1 MRKSL
6 LLILISSTTLTG
18 CGQALTDIINGNQQ
32 NAPQQRYTMKGD
44 GIEECLSADRAVY
57 SVAHSSAGTE
67 WDFFYQGEI
76 FSLQAAQLAQAQSND
91 LPADIIQDQVTL
103 KKCDGKQLVVRQ
115 SIRRVVLRNKQG
127 QVMFDG
133 QLNCVGYPPNGLAL
147 LPDEMNL
154 CNK

>member
-1 MRKSL
+1 MQIKL
-6 LLILISSTTLTG
+6 LLLLVLPATLMG

-57 SVAHSSAGTE
+57 SVALSGTGTK

-76 FSLQAAQLAQAQSND
+76 FSLQAAQLAQAQSN

-115 SIRRVVLRNKQG
+115 SIRRVILRNKQG